1 MAGLLFFAFWA
12 SSVDNEAGA
21 LHFVAIWKMH
31 FWDREVFEAKGG
43 AAAFA
48 VEMYVHV
55 VVDGMVVAVTEFIA
69 SAFAVFKNM
78 DEVLLFE
85 NCQGAED
92 TRLVDAANVVFELA
106 HREGTACFSQGLCH
120 DNAVSCGADAVLLH

>member
-1 MAGLLFFAFWA
+1 MKRWQDYYF
-12 SSVDNEAGA
+12 
-21 LHFVAIWKMH
+21 LHS
-31 FWDREVFEAKGG
+31 
-43 AAAFA
+43 AAFA
-48 VEMYVHV
+48 VEMYMHV

-85 NCQGAED
+85 KCQGSED
-92 TRLVDAANVVFELA
+92 TRLVDAANVVIELA

-120 DNAVSCGADAVLLH
+120 DNTVGCGADAVLLH

>member
-43 AAAFA
+43 TAAFA
-48 VEMYVHV
+48 VEMYMHV
-55 VVDGMVVAVTEFIA
+55 VVDGMVVAVTEFVADTFSRIRQRVNETA
-69 SAFAVFKNM
+69 AVEK
-78 DEVLLFE
+78 LQCPE
-85 NCQGAED
+85 N
-92 TRLVDAANVVFELA
+92 V
-106 HREGTACFSQGLCH
+106 
-120 DNAVSCGADAVLLH
+120 

>member
-12 SSVDNEAGA
+12 SSVDNEAGT

-31 FWDREVFEAKGG
+31 FWDKEVFETKGG

-55 VVDGMVVAVTEFIA
+55 VVDGMVVAVAEFIA
-69 SAFAVFKNM
+69 RAFTVFQYM
-78 DEVLLFE
+78 DKVLLFE
-85 NCQGAED
+85 KRQRAED
-92 TRLVDAANVVFELA
+92 TRLVDAANVVFELD
-106 HREGTACFSQGLCH
+106 HREGTAFLSQGLSH
-120 DNAVSCGADAVLLH
+120 DDSIGCGADAVLLH